1 MYNAVTHL
9 FFRSES
15 GRGLRAARRLEAAL
29 SPSRTNADES
39 LSTLNYAKCRGGG
52 PQKKS
57 GRLSS
62 SLFWRR
68 VTASSHRRAKTIKVN
83 ATKPGAR
90 QGERL

>member
-52 PQKKS
+52 PKKS
-57 GRLSS
+57 RAVSRLLSFGGV
-62 SLFWRR
+62 SLPRR
-68 VTASSHRRAKTIKVN
+68 T
-83 ATKPGAR
+83 GAR
-90 QGERL
+90 RPSR